1 MLPDSILHP
10 VDIVYGVYRLD
21 GPLRGHDRW
30 WIQRLVESETG
41 WMMHGDLFL
50 DAPTRRYVTL
60 DVEMTEEWGWAYL
73 NLRDDAGRLLSAEV
87 EPGRVHG
94 DLNGERFD
102 FPFDDESELD
112 ALSPFMNSLALR
124 RLQLA
129 PGQSAE
135 RRVVCFASDDFAP
148 RLVTQRYTRGEDAE
162 IVLGG
167 TTLVAQRVH
176 FHDLDRAVEA
186 TLLVRDDGL
195 LLSYP
200 GYGELERDERASAGR
215 GRMPP
220 LDERGR

>member
-10 VDIVYGVYRLD
+10 VEIVYGVYRLD

-60 DVEMTEEWGWAYL
+60 DVEMTDDWEWAYL

-94 DLNGERFD
+94 DLNGERFE
-102 FPFDDESELD
+102 FPFDAESELD
-112 ALSPFMNSLALR
+112 ALSPFMNSLTLR

-135 RRVVCFASDDFAP
+135 RRVVWFDAERFAP
-148 RLVTQRYTRGEDAE
+148 RLVTQRYTRLDDAE
-162 IVLGG
+162 ITLGG

-176 FHDLDRAVEA
+176 FRHDDSGFET

-195 LLSYP
+195 VLSYP
-200 GYGELERDERASAGR
+200 GYAELEPDERASAGR

-220 LDERGR
+220 LDARGR